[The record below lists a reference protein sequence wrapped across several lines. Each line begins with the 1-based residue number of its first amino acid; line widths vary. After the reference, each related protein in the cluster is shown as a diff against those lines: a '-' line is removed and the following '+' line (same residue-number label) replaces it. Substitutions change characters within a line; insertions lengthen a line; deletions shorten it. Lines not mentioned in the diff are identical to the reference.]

1 MAETMKLSMQFFR
14 NLTAQNLLKFS
25 VSKSMFYTKEKN
37 AVFSGKSQK
46 KTLGRKRFM
55 AWLYFLLAS
64 QPAFSCSKLT
74 IETLQQ
80 AVKYVQS

>member
-37 AVFSGKSQK
+37 AVVSGKSQK
-46 KTLGRKRFM
+46 RHWVEKGSWRGFTF
-55 AWLYFLLAS
+55 Y
-64 QPAFSCSKLT
+64 
-74 IETLQQ
+74 
-80 AVKYVQS
+80 

>member
-25 VSKSMFYTKEKN
+25 VSKSMFYTKEKKRCI
-37 AVFSGKSQK
+37 FREESK

-55 AWLYFLLAS
+55 AWLYFLLAP
-64 QPAFSCSKLT
+64 QPAFTCSKLT